1 MGKRKLVIVGDSA
14 FAEIAFEY
22 FSQDSDYEVVG
33 FSVESSHIKTE
44 SLFGRPVVPFEE
56 VQNFYPPESHDI
68 FVAIVY
74 TQLNRLR
81 ARLVEAAESKGYL
94 LASYISSKAYV
105 WPNARIGKHCFI
117 FEGNTLQ
124 PFVEI
129 GSNVILWSGNHIGH
143 HSFIDDHCFISSQ
156 VVISGYCHVGKHS
169 FLGVNSTIANNIT
182 LGNDNWVGP
191 SVTIMKDTG
200 NGELFQAEPTSKS
213 KVSTYRFFKIS

>member
-56 VQNFYPPESHDI
+56 VQNFFPPESHDI

-156 VVISGYCHVGKHS
+156 VVISGYCHVGKHC

-182 LGNDNWVGP
+182 LGDDNWVGP
-191 SVTIMKDTG
+191 SVTIMKDTE
-200 NGELFQAEPTSKS
+200 NGELFQVEPTCKS